1 MPIISVKPKCGY
13 SWLEGR
19 GLPVYGYKE
28 SNFLIWD
35 PILREWTWIPICFCC
50 GD

>member
-1 MPIISVKPKCGY
+1 MPIISVKPNFGY

-28 SNFLIWD
+28 SKFLVWD
-35 PILREWTWIPICFCC
+35 PVLEEWTWIPMTCC
-50 GD
+50 TGD